1 MKVLRIITVL
11 LSLLAFSASAGYAG
25 YGTTPD
31 TTLDTS
37 ILKIDE
43 ETYLGA
49 RIKQDTVLIDEDGKE
64 FTMSEML
71 GKPIILLLSYYNC
84 DGYCPTV
91 NTNLLDTL
99 KKTKFT
105 AGKDYQVITVSFD
118 KNDTVETAKKFSNGL
133 MMDDEMRKGWRV
145 AILKNKEEITSFAGS
160 LGYKFFWS
168 YRDQIF
174 LHPGVYIFA
183 SPQAR
188 VVRYL
193 YSSTVGETD
202 MELAIVDAYGNKIS
216 KSKAIDFL
224 VSVCYSYNFEEG
236 KYTVNYPLFIAI
248 ASLLFGIFSVLLSL
262 FIYRRRR
269 CS

>member
-1 MKVLRIITVL
+1 VFVAFFS
-11 LSLLAFSASAGYAG
+11 LSTQPSYAG
-25 YGTTPD
+25 YGGTPE

-37 ILKIDE
+37 IMKIDE
-43 ETYLGA
+43 ETYLGS
-49 RIKQDTVLIDEDGKE
+49 RIKQDTALIDEDGNE

-71 GKPIILLLSYYNC
+71 GKPIILLLSYYKC
-84 DGYCPTV
+84 DGYCPTI
-91 NTNLLDTL
+91 NTNLLETL
-99 KKTKFT
+99 KKTKYQ

-118 KNDTVETAKKFSNGL
+118 KNDTIETAKKFSEGL
-133 MMDDEMRKGWRV
+133 AMDDEMRKGWRV
-145 AILKNKEEITSFAGS
+145 AILKNKEEIESFTGS

-183 SPQAR
+183 SPEAR

-193 YSSTVGETD
+193 YSSNVGATD

-216 KSKAIDFL
+216 KSKTIDL
-224 VSVCYSYNFEEG
+224 LISVCYSYNYTEG
-236 KYTVNYPLFIAI
+236 KYTVNYPLFISI
-248 ASLLFGIFSVLLSL
+248 ASLLFGIFTVVLSL
-262 FIYRRRR
+262 FIYRKRR

>member
-1 MKVLRIITVL
+1 MTFFRLLVALVAVII
-11 LSLLAFSASAGYAG
+11 FSPQSGFAG
-25 YGTTPD
+25 YGTTPE

-49 RIKQDTVLIDEDGKE
+49 RIKQDTVLIDEDGNE
-64 FTMSEML
+64 FTMGEML
-71 GKPIILLLSYYNC
+71 GVPIILLLSYYNC

-99 KKTKFT
+99 KKTKFQ

-118 KNDTVETAKKFSNGL
+118 KNDTIETAKKFSVGL
-133 MMDDEMRKGWRV
+133 DMDDEMRKGWRV
-145 AILKNKEEITSFAGS
+145 AILKNKEEIESFAGS

-183 SPQAR
+183 SPKAR

-193 YSSTVGETD
+193 YASNVSEKD

-216 KSKAIDFL
+216 KSKTIDL
-224 VSVCYSYNFEEG
+224 LISVCYSYNYEEG
-236 KYTVNYPLFIAI
+236 KYTVNYPIFISI
-248 ASLLFGIFSVLLSL
+248 ASLLFGIFSVVLSL
-262 FIYRRRR
+262 FIYRKRR